1 MHMSH
6 SKRYWNTDEQLLGQ
20 NIEVSIIV
28 EFQMRL
34 KIVKVQVYITRFVI
48 LSNYCCKYS
57 NR

>member
-34 KIVKVQVYITRFVI
+34 KIMKVQVYI
-48 LSNYCCKYS
+48 YS
-57 NR
+57 ICHSQ